1 MIGIFLGEHRILTAL
16 ALSVGVVIWS
26 TGIYLTQEEDLE
38 MSQTTFGVIMLTALL
53 VVCLSMA
60 AWADWPNLKRKL
72 KKLNHRRRPH

>member
-1 MIGIFLGEHRILTAL
+1 
-16 ALSVGVVIWS
+16 
-26 TGIYLTQEEDLE
+26 

-72 KKLNHRRRPH
+72 TKFNHRHYRPH

>member
-1 MIGIFLGEHRILTAL
+1 
-16 ALSVGVVIWS
+16 
-26 TGIYLTQEEDLE
+26 

-72 KKLNHRRRPH
+72 TKFNHRHRPH